1 MVVDETGIQNEWDV
15 ANEMVERPSTFFCLV
30 MNVGIRENCVDD
42 VKCKD
47 NIGRL
52 YLTNS
57 FVVLTK

>member
-1 MVVDETGIQNEWDV
+1 
-15 ANEMVERPSTFFCLV
+15 

-52 YLTNS
+52 HLSLSCEKPQNLCRIENDTRE
-57 FVVLTK
+57 LAK